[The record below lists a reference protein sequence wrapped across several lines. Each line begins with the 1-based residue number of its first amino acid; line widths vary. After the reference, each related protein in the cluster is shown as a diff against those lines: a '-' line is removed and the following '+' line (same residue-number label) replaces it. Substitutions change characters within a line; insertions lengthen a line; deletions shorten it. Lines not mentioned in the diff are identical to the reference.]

1 MPVVVGWRPAP
12 CIPRY
17 FVGTGRSVTL
27 DRRAVTRK
35 AGEGVQMPTRT
46 AAAQAE
52 LIPGRTARR
61 VDKVVGDLDAAP
73 DHSVQCWRCW
83 GKGHYTVDGGQ
94 AKGTSVSCD
103 LCHGTGRITRQEL
116 VALFLSEQQWVAENQ
131 AHTIL
136 SQACERVADQ
146 PFRYSFDAWGPW
158 PGAVLVVHPGLGAGE
173 HHIDWR
179 ALEALE
185 AAGSVR
191 FLPDGFFV
199 YEPAKGTKKRTR
211 QGP

>member
-1 MPVVVGWRPAP
+1 
-12 CIPRY
+12 
-17 FVGTGRSVTL
+17 
-27 DRRAVTRK
+27 
-35 AGEGVQMPTRT
+35 MPTRVV
-46 AAAQAE
+46 AAQAVVV
-52 LIPGRTARR
+52 PGRTNRR
-61 VDKVVGDLDAAP
+61 IEKMVGSLNAAP

-83 GKGHYTVDGGQ
+83 GKGHYAVDGGR
-94 AKGTSVSCD
+94 AKGKRVPCD
-103 LCHGTGRITRQEL
+103 LCHGSGRITRQEL

-158 PGAVLVVHPGLGAGE
+158 PGAVLVVHPGLGPGE

-191 FLPDGFFV
+191 FLPDGYFV
-199 YEPAKGTKKRTR
+199 YEISRSARNRTR
-211 QGP
+211 